1 MELEQLTDC
10 YEETTI
16 TIKSN
21 NEIIQLIIKENE
33 ILEEENKL
41 LEEKVKELSY
51 KSNLIKELKKKND
64 ELKKKNN
71 DLKKEIEFYDENKNV
86 SDTTDYSKTIK
97 QSKYNIGRIY
107 SNNTGR
113 EISAAFT
120 NYN

>member
-16 TIKSN
+16 TIKSD

-51 KSNLIKELKKKND
+51 KTNLIKELKKKND

-71 DLKKEIEFYDENKNV
+71 DLKKEIEFYDKNKNV
-86 SDTTDYSKTIK
+86 SDTTGYFYPKTIK
-97 QSKYNIGRIY
+97 QSKYNIGSIY
-107 SNNTGR
+107 NSER

>member
-10 YEETTI
+10 CEDTTT
-16 TIKSN
+16 TIKSDDV
-21 NEIIQLIIKENE
+21 IIQLIIKENK

-41 LEEKVKELSY
+41 LEEKLKKLSY
-51 KSNLIKELKKKND
+51 KNNLIKELTNMNN
-64 ELKKKNN
+64 ELKKK
-71 DLKKEIEFYDENKNV
+71 KKELKNQIECYENKTI
-86 SDTTDYSKTIK
+86 SDIIGHPNTIN

-107 SNNTGR
+107 NTGR